1 MHPSYQFESGR
12 QSKKTYNTFL
22 KVKLKPGISGLN
34 LFSYIL
40 ITFITFVQIGVLLGF
55 VSFILEDP
63 KYYNRSK
70 TQTGVDMA
78 QIGLWAEV
86 IVLVQDLY
94 IGFVLDVLGRKIP
107 IVIGTLAMGMATAA
121 IPLFHE
127 VWPSFFLLRVVMSLG
142 AIITLNIPLLPDYVQ
157 PESMGLANAY
167 VQVAIPLSYILST
180 TGLYAIV
187 NAVPD

>member
-1 MHPSYQFESGR
+1 
-12 QSKKTYNTFL
+12 
-22 KVKLKPGISGLN
+22 
-34 LFSYIL
+34 
-40 ITFITFVQIGVLLGF
+40 
-55 VSFILEDP
+55 
-63 KYYNRSK
+63 
-70 TQTGVDMA
+70 MA

-107 IVIGTLAMGMATAA
+107 IIIGTMGMGLATAVV
-121 IPLFHE
+121 PLFHD

-167 VQVAIPLSYILST
+167 V
-180 TGLYAIV
+180 
-187 NAVPD
+187 